1 MDLLILN
8 TWLMTLEGNSGLGVI
23 RDGAIGVTNGRIV
36 YVGLTKDLKGRNA
49 DLIID
54 GANKLTMPGL
64 INAHTHTGLTL
75 LRGAAQDLPEI
86 EWMTKGLRPISRH
99 LSLDDLI
106 LGSKLGVLEGIRT
119 GTTTF
124 AEYSQSVGSIIRE
137 VYLPFHARVVG
148 IETIHEVVSDRTRLG
163 PTDLYEFDRE
173 LGEKALKRANDVFR
187 EFGNNSLVSCMYG
200 PQALDMISL
209 GLLEEVQRQAIERGC
224 RFHMHIAQGE
234 RENIQIKGRYGET
247 ETTVSILSKY
257 GFLSDSLVAA
267 HIHATNVAE
276 RKLMVERGVHMVGCP
291 SAISSI
297 DGIIP
302 PIGHYI
308 QLGGNAAVGSDQAPG
323 TGHVNLFREIRMNAL
338 LTKVLHQDP
347 TAFPPWQSL
356 ELATINGA
364 RVLGLEQQ
372 IGSLKVGK
380 AADIITINL
389 KELEMTPLVFYPF
402 NNFIPNLVYSM
413 TGHEVNDVII
423 HGKIILKDKKFQLID
438 LQEILGQAT
447 KRAQEIF
454 AEAADDWIGA
464 GSKMVEYLQD
474 GKL

>member
-1 MDLLILN
+1 MDLLIVN
-8 TWLMTLEGNSGLGVI
+8 TWLMTLNGSSGLGI
-23 RDGAIGVTNGRIV
+23 IQDGAIGVDNGCIV
-36 YVGLTKDLKGRNA
+36 YIGPTKDLYDHNA

-54 GANKLTMPGL
+54 GTNKLTMPGL
-64 INAHTHTGLTL
+64 VNAHTHTGLTL

-86 EWMTKGLRPISRH
+86 EWMNKGLGPISRH
-99 LSLDDLI
+99 LTPDDLI
-106 LGSKLGVLEGIRT
+106 LGSKLGVLEGMRT

-124 AEYSQSVGSIIRE
+124 AEYAQTVGSIIRE

-148 IETIHEVVSDRTRLG
+148 IETIHEVISDRAALG

-173 LGEKALKRANDVFR
+173 LGERALKRANEVFR
-187 EFGNNSLVSCMYG
+187 EFSNNSLVSSMYG

-209 GLLEEVQRQAIERGC
+209 GLLEEIQDQAMERRC
-224 RFHMHIAQGE
+224 RFHMHVAQGE
-234 RENIQIKGRYGET
+234 REKIQIKGRYGET
-247 ETTVSILSKY
+247 ETTISILNKY

-308 QLGGNAAVGSDQAPG
+308 QLGGNAAIGSDQAPG

-338 LTKVLHQDP
+338 LSKVLYRDP

-380 AADIITINL
+380 AADMITINL
-389 KELEMTPLVFYPF
+389 NELEMTPLVSYPF
-402 NNFIPNLVYSM
+402 KNFIPNLVYSM

-423 HGKIILKDKKFQLID
+423 EGKIILKDKKFQLVDFQGIID
-438 LQEILGQAT
+438 QAN
-447 KRAQEIF
+447 KRAREIF